1 MTLVT
6 ALPVQPKERVLFR
19 MKINN
24 NTIDVIPAYDHRKE
38 TKYTS
43 KNGVIYFKANK
54 YIVMNVTKRI
64 RVDFYKEEEPLVSEI
79 VDAAKRI
86 AFH

>member
-6 ALPVQPKERVLFR
+6 ALPVTPKERVMFR

-24 NTIDVIPAYDHRKE
+24 NVIDVIPAYDHRAE
-38 TKYTS
+38 TKYIS
-43 KNGVIYFKANK
+43 KNGVIYFRANK
-54 YIVMNVTKRI
+54 YIVMNTTKGI
-64 RVDFYKEEEPLVSEI
+64 RVDFYKEEEPLFSEI
-79 VDAAKRI
+79 IDAAKRI